1 MVSISPINKNN
12 LGDLKKS
19 SPRSDKKS
27 DKEDRKC
34 SKLRN
39 GVTLTS
45 KGETKPEDHC
55 KKNPDGL
62 GVQKSKLLFIEFSWM
77 YFDLIV
83 IGQILLSISFIMC
96 GFLFFI
102 LGSTFSEVMGL
113 VLLFFYLL
121 LPTIPAYKSMANS
134 NTYSG
139 IYAYCFIQLS
149 EILEN
154 IFLLTTMLVGNGV
167 LDVITVKRC
176 YLIAFLLFYQLISVI
191 IVTTRPFKRVTQGT
205 LKRLFG
211 TSDEVELLNVRGKA
225 HKAV

>member
-1 MVSISPINKNN
+1 MVTISPIDKNN

-27 DKEDRKC
+27 DKEGRKC
-34 SKLRN
+34 SKFRN
-39 GVTLTS
+39 GVSLTS
-45 KGETKPEDHC
+45 KGETNTEDHC
-55 KKNPDGL
+55 KKNPDSL
-62 GVQKSKLLFIEFSWM
+62 GIQNGKLLFIEFSWM

-96 GFLFFI
+96 GFLYFI

-154 IFLLTTMLVGNGV
+154 IFLLTTMIFSSEV
-167 LDVITVKRC
+167 LEVTTVKRC
-176 YLIAFLLFYQLISVI
+176 YLIGLLLFYQLISVI
-191 IVTTRPFKRVTQGT
+191 IVTTRPFKRVSKGT

-211 TSDEVELLNVRGKA
+211 TSDEVELLNVGGKT